1 MAMTGDSDAYIT
13 VGRISGVYG
22 VKGWVK
28 VYSHTRP
35 RENILRYS
43 TWHLEQADDW
53 QVQVL
58 ESGRSHGKAIVAK
71 LKGCDD
77 RDAAAALMGA
87 TIAVRREQLPQAAPG
102 EYYWADL
109 QGLDVVNLDGIELGR
124 VSHLL
129 ETGANDVLVVK
140 QGKIE
145 RLIPFV
151 MGDFVTDIDLDAGR
165 MQVDWDPDF

>member
-1 MAMTGDSDAYIT
+1 MAGGSDAYIA
-13 VGRISGVYG
+13 VGRISGIYG

-43 TWHLEQADDW
+43 TWQLQQGDGWQARALEN
-53 QVQVL
+53 
-58 ESGRSHGKAIVAK
+58 GRRHGKAIIAK
-71 LKGCDD
+71 LDGCDD
-77 RDAAAALMGA
+77 RDAAAALMGT
-87 TIAVRREQLPQAAPG
+87 TIAISREQLPEPAPG

-109 QGLDVVNLDGIELGR
+109 QGLEVVNQDGIELGR

-140 QGKIE
+140 QGETE

-151 MGDFVTDIDLDAGR
+151 TEQFVTDIDLEAGR
-165 MQVDWDPDF
+165 MRVDWDPEF